1 MNWVRHL
8 MWFAAATAWGQAP
21 GTVPVGA
28 ILAWYGDPAGLPPEW
43 RLCDGALVNDP
54 ESPLAGHRLPDLRG
68 RFLRGASCC
77 EAGDAV
83 GETGGQDEAPAHS
96 HPFSAATN
104 NVWFG
109 PESVAGWRGAETLYE
124 GAPARGKARPV
135 AALTV
140 PREAAGRGP
149 WPSHGHMAGSASF
162 SGATANAGAHDNRP
176 RFVSLHF
183 IIRIK

>member
-1 MNWVRHL
+1 MNWARHL
-8 MWFAAATAWGQAP
+8 VWLAAAAAGGQTP
-21 GTVPVGA
+21 GSAPVGA
-28 ILAWYGDPAGLPPEW
+28 ILAWYGDPAALPAEW
-43 RLCDGALVNDP
+43 RLCDGALVSDP
-54 ESPLAGHRLPDLRG
+54 ESPLAGHRRPDLR
-68 RFLRGASCC
+68 RRVLRGAARSAPG
-77 EAGDAV
+77 EGA

-109 PESVAGWRGAETLYE
+109 SESVVGWRKTETLHE
-124 GAPARGKARPV
+124 KARRGKPKAV

-140 PREAAGRGP
+140 PTDASGRGP

>member
-8 MWFAAATAWGQAP
+8 VWLAAAAGWGQTP
-21 GTVPVGA
+21 GSVPVGA
-28 ILAWYGDPAGLPPEW
+28 ILAWYGDPAALPPEW
-43 RLCDGALVNDP
+43 RLCDGALVSDP
-54 ESPLAGHRLPDLRG
+54 ESPLTGQRVPDLRG
-68 RFLRGASCC
+68 RFLRGAACC
-77 EAGDAV
+77 GPGEGA

-109 PESVAGWRGAETLYE
+109 PESVAGWRGAETLPE
-124 GAPARGKARPV
+124 GPPRGRPKAV

-140 PREAAGRGP
+140 PREASGRGP
-149 WPSHGHMAGSASF
+149 WPSHGHMGGSASF
-162 SGATANAGAHDNRP
+162 SGATANAGGHDNRP

>member
-1 MNWVRHL
+1 MHWGRYL
-8 MWFAAATAWGQAP
+8 IWLAAAAAWAQAP
-21 GTVPVGA
+21 GTVPVGS
-28 ILAWYGDPAGLPPEW
+28 ILAWYGDPAAVPDGW
-43 RLCDGALVNDP
+43 QLCDGAVVSDP
-54 ESPLAGHRLPDLRG
+54 ESPLAGRRLPDLRG
-68 RFLRGASCC
+68 RFLRGAGCC
-77 EAGDAV
+77 GSGAGL

-109 PESVAGWRGAETLYE
+109 PESVAGWRDAEALYE
-124 GAPARGKARPV
+124 GPPARGKPKPV
-135 AALTV
+135 LALTV
-140 PREAAGRGP
+140 PRDASGRGP

-176 RFVSLHF
+176 RFASVHF